1 MTEHEKKK
9 SSERSTTND
18 DENEDNQLIKL
29 CLKKP
34 KKWNWELSTS
44 KSSSHICFPT
54 IQLFDEDKKLLVETN
69 EADCTI
75 SSKPKRSASV
85 SKASSLRTAKKLDS
99 FKISVNDKSDLNN
112 PIISEPEDVEELPYD
127 NIATTPDAIQVYSEH
142 GILFRD
148 SNAKEFKKPVEERSR
163 KLYSRNNSMRSRS
176 SVSILERISELKRD
190 SSSDDETTSEKKL
203 KGKIKTKY
211 SYRTCNIGTIIV
223 PKKSFSN
230 VRRRQQQSSPP
241 PPSPPS
247 TTTLDSSQKSGEL
260 IFHSSPLF
268 IFNLKFIFYCV
279 YKT

>member
-1 MTEHEKKK
+1 MTEHEKK
-9 SSERSTTND
+9 SSERSTND

-54 IQLFDEDKKLLVETN
+54 IQLYDEDKKLLVETN
-69 EADCTI
+69 DADCTI

-85 SKASSLRTAKKLDS
+85 SKASSLRTIKKLDS
-99 FKISVNDKSDLNN
+99 FKISLNEESDFNN
-112 PIISEPEDVEELPYD
+112 PIISEPEDDVEELPYD
-127 NIATTPDAIQVYSEH
+127 NIETTPDAIQVYSEH

-148 SNAKEFKKPVEERSR
+148 SNSKEFKKPIQNEERSR
-163 KLYSRNNSMRSRS
+163 KLYSRSNSMRSRS

-190 SSSDDETTSEKKL
+190 SSSDDETTSEMKL
-203 KGKIKTKY
+203 KGKLKTKY

-241 PPSPPS
+241 PPPSP
-247 TTTLDSSQKSGEL
+247 TTSVTAIKSGEL
-260 IFHSSPLF
+260 IFHSSLYSF
-268 IFNLKFIFYCV
+268 LI
-279 YKT
+279 